1 ITAHNPTTYYTL
13 TGHPPTRLAELAPP
27 ERTDWPALGAVLAKD
42 LPVAGAP
49 GYVVEPAPMAEK
61 GVAAGGQHAGFLGT
75 RFDPLVV
82 STDPN
87 SPEFAVPDLVP
98 LPELTP
104 GRLEA
109 RRAAPQ
115 PTDGYREQAY
125 DLLGAAARRHA
136 FDLSREP
143 ERTRDRYGRTRF

>member
-87 SPEFAVPDLVP
+87 SPEFAVPELVTSP
-98 LPELTP
+98 DLTP
-104 GRLEA
+104 KRLAERRGLLEQLDA

-125 DLLGAAARRHA
+125 DLLGAAVSRRA
-136 FDLSREP
+136 FDLAREP
-143 ERTRDRYGRTRF
+143 E